1 MKVRLLIFLTSLI
14 SLTSFGQAPIIN
26 NIQPSSTHPGNALL
40 ITGSGFNSSTTQMQV
55 WFDQVK
61 GTITAASEFSIEVIV
76 PAQARMSNVEV
87 INLTSGLSAKSLI
100 KFVPFYS
107 GTISTFL
114 FYNGHYYFGFFHRLF
129 VLTFAGC
136 IQNKLYIPLQ
146 SF

>member
-1 MKVRLLIFLTSLI
+1 
-14 SLTSFGQAPIIN
+14 
-26 NIQPSSTHPGNALL
+26 
-40 ITGSGFNSSTTQMQV
+40 MQV
-55 WFDQVK
+55 WFDLVK
-61 GTITAASEFSIEVIV
+61 GTITAASEFSLEVTV
-76 PAQARMSNVEV
+76 PAQARMSNVEA